1 MTVLRAGRSSD
12 CALTVTYRSY
22 WAAAGLV
29 VVCHTTTESPY
40 ITVTRIK
47 LARVAGENITSTFTI
62 QFKYN
67 LFRHSDE
74 SFRYTSTPCPREESN
89 PT

>member
-1 MTVLRAGRSSD
+1 MR
-12 CALTVTYRSY
+12 
-22 WAAAGLV
+22 GLV

-40 ITVTRIK
+40 ITVTYIK

-67 LFRHSDE
+67 MS
-74 SFRYTSTPCPREESN
+74 PK
-89 PT
+89 

>member
-1 MTVLRAGRSSD
+1 MR
-12 CALTVTYRSY
+12 
-22 WAAAGLV
+22 GLV

-40 ITVTRIK
+40 ITVTQDCVSR
-47 LARVAGENITSTFTI
+47 LAGENITSTFTI

-67 LFRHSDE
+67 MSPQYSHSDVIIG
-74 SFRYTSTPCPREESN
+74 YMNTPCPREESN